1 MTMVWFSVGAGASTV
16 DDAHVRQGDGGRA
29 DGEEGLQS
37 RRKAVLGKGSR
48 NDDKDGGEFHRYI
61 VPFEAR
67 LKIFLSLETCEA
79 LQLSYGKRMGRVN
92 RSKIRSICPNA
103 AGDAPEKESRLQN
116 HRPRR

>member
-1 MTMVWFSVGAGASTV
+1 MHADHPGDYGVAGVVDGLSASRDGDGRGRPDGGDLAVIDDDGLVFGGSGATTV

-67 LKIFLSLETCEA
+67 LKIFYPLRRA
-79 LQLSYGKRMGRVN
+79 KRYN
-92 RSKIRSICPNA
+92 
-103 AGDAPEKESRLQN
+103 
-116 HRPRR
+116 